1 MHIKIKF
8 GNLKG
13 KKTKSDLYGNNFTPG
28 TPGNQSKGMP
38 NGVGNKM
45 IGYKAFNKDL
55 TCKGFQY
62 KVNETYEMEEEPI
75 PCKQGFHFCKS
86 IAECYNYYDMTN
98 DTRICKVE
106 ALGDVKTDDGI
117 KYCTNKI
124 KIVEEITE
132 GWKRKGNTKSTN
144 CGYIN
149 SGDCNSGN
157 WNSGNWNSGYRNY
170 GNCNSGSENFGSC
183 NSGDHNSGNRNS
195 GYRNSGDHNSGYW
208 NSGYWNSGTFNTDK
222 NPKIR
227 MFDKE
232 SDWTIRDWEDS
243 RAIIVMRKCPYTYSD
258 FVPSNKM
265 TEEEKE
271 NHPEYKTIGGFVKVL
286 EFPAADKQKWW
297 DGLSE
302 EDKQA
307 VLGLPNFDKD
317 KFKECTEIEV

>member
-13 KKTKSDLYGNNFTPG
+13 KNTKFDLYGNNFTPG
-28 TPGNQSKGMP
+28 TPGNQSKGMS
-38 NGVGNKM
+38 NGVGDKM

-62 KVNETYEMEEEPI
+62 KVDETYEMEEKPI

-124 KIVEEITE
+124 KIIEEITE

-157 WNSGNWNSGYRNY
+157 WNSGNWN
-170 GNCNSGSENFGSC
+170 
-183 NSGDHNSGNRNS
+183 
-195 GYRNSGDHNSGYW
+195 
-208 NSGYWNSGTFNTDK
+208 
-222 NPKIR
+222 
-227 MFDKE
+227 
-232 SDWTIRDWEDS
+232 
-243 RAIIVMRKCPYTYSD
+243 
-258 FVPSNKM
+258 
-265 TEEEKE
+265 
-271 NHPEYKTIGGFVKVL
+271 
-286 EFPAADKQKWW
+286 
-297 DGLSE
+297 
-302 EDKQA
+302 
-307 VLGLPNFDKD
+307 
-317 KFKECTEIEV
+317 